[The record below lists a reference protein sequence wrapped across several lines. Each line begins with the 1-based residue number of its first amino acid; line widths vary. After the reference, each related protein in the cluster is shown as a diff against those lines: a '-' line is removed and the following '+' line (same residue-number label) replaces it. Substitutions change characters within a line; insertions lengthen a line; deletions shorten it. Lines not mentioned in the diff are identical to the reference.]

1 MGPMRKKR
9 SRMCVVFATPGALD
23 GGGGIGRMTGYI
35 VDHFRTSAAAPETVV
50 LDTRGD
56 GSALLSPF
64 YMAGTLARLTALLIR
79 RKPSVIHINVSENAS
94 FWRKAAV
101 QVVASLFSCPT
112 VVHLHG
118 ATFMEYFNKGFF
130 SRAVCRWLFD
140 RCSLAVVLGESWRNF
155 LIQSVGTDPH
165 KVRVLYNAVP
175 DIGAD
180 LPVRAAPP
188 QGAIVSLL
196 VLANLSERKGIGT
209 MLRAC
214 RLLKQQG
221 FRFRVTIGGGGDVEG
236 YRRLAEELDVAA
248 ECRFEG
254 WVSRERAH
262 DCIRSHDVLLLPS
275 THEGLPMVI
284 LEALSAGLPV
294 VTTPVG
300 SIPEVLT
307 DGETARIIPVND
319 PAALAQAV
327 TDLARHPA
335 LYARLSAEGRRLF
348 LEKFVIEAY
357 GRSLQELYAEL
368 DRPDAVLRAHRPPL
382 PDASATVKPSLT
394 RAGRQ

>member
-1 MGPMRKKR
+1 MPKNR
-9 SRMCVVFATPGALD
+9 SRTCVVFATPGALD

-35 VDHFRTSAAAPETVV
+35 VDHFSASPSAPDTVV
-50 LDTRGD
+50 LDTRGS
-56 GSALLSPF
+56 GSVAMSPF
-64 YMAGTLARLTALLIR
+64 YLTGTLARLAALLVRGKASI
-79 RKPSVIHINVSENAS
+79 VHINVSEHGS

-101 QVVASLFSCPT
+101 QVLADLFSCPT

-118 ATFMEYFNKGFF
+118 ATFVEYFHKSAF
-130 SRAVCRWLFD
+130 SRFICRWLFNHCD
-140 RCSLAVVLGESWRNF
+140 VAVVLGESWRDF
-155 LIQSVGTDPH
+155 LVQAVGIDPH
-165 KVRVLYNAVP
+165 KIRVLYNAVP

-180 LPVRAAPP
+180 LPAREAPP
-188 QGAIVSLL
+188 AGAIVSLL

-209 MLRAC
+209 VLRAC
-214 RLLKQQG
+214 RLLKLQG

-236 YRRLAEELDVAA
+236 YRAMAESLGVAEEVSFL
-248 ECRFEG
+248 G
-254 WVSRERAH
+254 WVSREQAH
-262 DCIRSHDVLLLPS
+262 DYIRSHDMLLLPS

-319 PAALAQAV
+319 ADALAQAV
-327 TDLARHPA
+327 TDLAQHPA
-335 LYARLSAEGRRLF
+335 LYTRLSEEGRRLF

-357 GRSLQELYAEL
+357 GRSLQELYVDL
-368 DRPDAVLRAHRPPL
+368 DRPRAARRARPTHIPE
-382 PDASATVKPSLT
+382 PPATAVKPSLT
-394 RAGRQ
+394 RASRQ